1 MPKTYIVNRHDAKT
15 NLSKSVEQV
24 LASDLLAMRL
34 SWHVTVKLWCA
45 LCLSTKTDTTTVK

>member
-34 SWHVTVKLWCA
+34 SWHVTVKPWCA